1 MQNKKTI
8 MAFSAMQIMIFHLW
22 VYMFRGNELE
32 IFLRQTAFVG
42 VDIFFFLSAFSLGSR
57 EMTGYTS
64 FMAGRFKTVYLKFL
78 IFAVVAYIYKGW
90 SLGYFF
96 QVITGIDLIKKGGG
110 AFLWFL
116 PAIMVFYAIFPL
128 IQRCD
133 KKNRIVTLLTII
145 GIWLVA
151 GLVLTMQKKC
161 GQIFI
166 FWNRIPI
173 FMLGYYCAAFEKV
186 RVLFGEQADNSAN
199 VREGACKERGGN
211 TASINTIRGIIGVIL
226 TVTGFIMAYFFAYKL
241 RLQVPV
247 KDMFY
252 ITVIP
257 VSVGLVLLV
266 GMIPEIKTIQ
276 VIGAATLEI
285 YAVQMIFGYDI
296 ANRILMLSK
305 NNVITNIVT
314 MLVVVAVSVAL
325 QSLYKVTINICNQR

>member
-1 MQNKKTI
+1 

-22 VYMFRGNELE
+22 VYIFRGNELE

-57 EMTGYTS
+57 EITGYTS

-116 PAIMVFYAIFPL
+116 PAIMVFYTVFPI

-133 KKNRIVTLLTII
+133 KKNRIVTFLTMI
-145 GIWLVA
+145 GIWLVV
-151 GLVLTMQKKC
+151 GLVLTVQKNC
-161 GQIFI
+161 GNIFI

-173 FMLGYYCAAFEKV
+173 FMLGYYCAASEKV

-266 GMIPEIKTIQ
+266 GMIPEIKAIQ

-305 NNVITNIVT
+305 NNVITNLVT

>member
-1 MQNKKTI
+1 

-22 VYMFRGNELE
+22 VYIFRGNELE

-57 EMTGYTS
+57 EIAGYKS
-64 FMAGRFKTVYLKFL
+64 FMSNRFKAVYLKFF
-78 IFAVVAYIYKGW
+78 IFAVVAYIYKKW

-133 KKNRIVTLLTII
+133 RKNRIVTFLTMI

-186 RVLFGEQADNSAN
+186 RVLFGEQADNSEN
-199 VREGACKERGGN
+199 VREGACKERSGN

-266 GMIPEIKTIQ
+266 GMIPEIKAIQ

-296 ANRILMLSK
+296 ANKFLMLSK
-305 NNVITNIVT
+305 NNVVTNLVT

>member
-1 MQNKKTI
+1 

-22 VYMFRGNELE
+22 VYIFRGNELE

-57 EMTGYTS
+57 EIAGYKS
-64 FMAGRFKTVYLKFL
+64 FMAGRFKAVYLKFL

-133 KKNRIVTLLTII
+133 RKNRIVTFLTTI

-161 GQIFI
+161 GQIFV

-186 RVLFGEQADNSAN
+186 RVLFGEQADNSEN
-199 VREGACKERGGN
+199 VREGACKERRGN

-266 GMIPEIKTIQ
+266 GMIPEIKAIQ
-276 VIGAATLEI
+276 IIGAATLEI

-296 ANRILMLSK
+296 ANRVLMLSK
-305 NNVITNIVT
+305 NNVITNLVT

>member
-1 MQNKKTI
+1 

-22 VYMFRGNELE
+22 VYIFRGNELE

-57 EMTGYTS
+57 EIAGYKS
-64 FMAGRFKTVYLKFL
+64 FMSNRFKAVYLKFF
-78 IFAVVAYIYKGW
+78 IFAVVAYIYKKW

-133 KKNRIVTLLTII
+133 RKNRIVTFLTMI

-186 RVLFGEQADNSAN
+186 RVLFGEQADNSEN
-199 VREGACKERGGN
+199 VREVACKERSGN
-211 TASINTIRGIIGVIL
+211 TASINTTRGIIGVIL
-226 TVTGFIMAYFFAYKL
+226 TVTGFIMTYFFAYKL

-266 GMIPEIKTIQ
+266 GMIPEIKAIQ

-296 ANRILMLSK
+296 ANKFLMLSK
-305 NNVITNIVT
+305 NNVVTNLVT

>member
-1 MQNKKTI
+1 

-22 VYMFRGNELE
+22 VYIFRGNELE

-57 EMTGYTS
+57 EIAGYKS
-64 FMAGRFKTVYLKFL
+64 FMSNRFKAVYLKFF
-78 IFAVVAYIYKGW
+78 IFAVVAYIYKKW

-133 KKNRIVTLLTII
+133 RKNRIVTFLTMI

-186 RVLFGEQADNSAN
+186 RVLFGEQADNSEN

-226 TVTGFIMAYFFAYKL
+226 TVTGFITAYFFAYKL

-266 GMIPEIKTIQ
+266 GMIPEIKAIQ

-296 ANRILMLSK
+296 ANKFLMLSK
-305 NNVITNIVT
+305 NNVVTNLVT

-325 QSLYKVTINICNQR
+325 QSQYKVTINICNQR

>member
-1 MQNKKTI
+1 M
-8 MAFSAMQIMIFHLW
+8 
-22 VYMFRGNELE
+22 
-32 IFLRQTAFVG
+32 
-42 VDIFFFLSAFSLGSR
+42 
-57 EMTGYTS
+57 
-64 FMAGRFKTVYLKFL
+64 
-78 IFAVVAYIYKGW
+78 
-90 SLGYFF
+90 
-96 QVITGIDLIKKGGG
+96 
-110 AFLWFL
+110 
-116 PAIMVFYAIFPL
+116 
-128 IQRCD
+128 
-133 KKNRIVTLLTII
+133 I

-186 RVLFGEQADNSAN
+186 RVLFGEQADNSEN
-199 VREGACKERGGN
+199 VREGACKERSGN

-266 GMIPEIKTIQ
+266 GMIPEIKAIQ

-296 ANRILMLSK
+296 ANKVLMISE
-305 NNVITNIVT
+305 NNGITNLVAIF
-314 MLVVVAVSVAL
+314 VVVAVSVAL
-325 QSLYKVTINICNQR
+325 QSLYKVAMNICNQR

>member
-57 EMTGYTS
+57 EITGYTS
-64 FMAGRFKTVYLKFL
+64 FMAGRFKAVYLKFL

-116 PAIMVFYAIFPL
+116 PAIMVFYAVFPL

-133 KKNRIVTLLTII
+133 KKNRIVTFLTMI
-145 GIWLVA
+145 GIWLVV
-151 GLVLTMQKKC
+151 GLVLTVQKKC

-241 RLQVPV
+241 RLQVPI

-257 VSVGLVLLV
+257 VSVGLILLV
-266 GMIPEIKTIQ
+266 GMIPEIKAIQ

-296 ANRILMLSK
+296 ANKVLMISE
-305 NNVITNIVT
+305 NNGITNLVT
-314 MLVVVAVSVAL
+314 MLVVVTVSVAL
-325 QSLYKVTINICNQR
+325 QSLYKVIINICNQR

>member
-1 MQNKKTI
+1 

-22 VYMFRGNELE
+22 VYIFRGNELE
-32 IFLRQTAFVG
+32 VFIRQTAFVG

-57 EMTGYTS
+57 EITGYTS
-64 FMAGRFKTVYLKFL
+64 FMAGRFKAVYLKFL
-78 IFAVVAYIYKGW
+78 IFAVVAYIYKRW

-116 PAIMVFYAIFPL
+116 PAIMVFYAIFQL

-133 KKNRIVTLLTII
+133 RKNRIVTFLTMI

-173 FMLGYYCAAFEKV
+173 FMLGYYCAASEKV
-186 RVLFGEQADNSAN
+186 RALFGKGDNGTEHNKASD
-199 VREGACKERGGN
+199 CKERRSN
-211 TASINTIRGIIGVIL
+211 TVSINSSRVIIGMIL
-226 TVTGFIMAYFFAYKL
+226 TLIGLIMAYFFAFKL
-241 RLQVPV
+241 RLQVPIR
-247 KDMFY
+247 DMFY

-257 VSVGLVLLV
+257 VSVGLILLV
-266 GMIPEIKTIQ
+266 GMIPEVKGFQI
-276 VIGAATLEI
+276 IGAATLEI

-296 ANRILMLSK
+296 ANKVLMVSE
-305 NNVITNIVT
+305 NNGITNLVT
-314 MLVVVAVSVAL
+314 ILVVVAVSVAL
-325 QSLYKVTINICNQR
+325 QSLYKVTMNICNHR

>member
-22 VYMFRGNELE
+22 VYIFMGNELE

-57 EMTGYTS
+57 EITGYTS
-64 FMAGRFKTVYLKFL
+64 FMAGRFKAVYLKFL

-133 KKNRIVTLLTII
+133 RKNRIVTFLTMI
-145 GIWLVA
+145 GIWLVV
-151 GLVLTMQKKC
+151 GLVLTVQKKC
-161 GQIFI
+161 GHIFI

-173 FMLGYYCAAFEKV
+173 FMLGYYCAASKKV
-186 RVLFGEQADNSAN
+186 RALFGKGDNGIEHNKASN
-199 VREGACKERGGN
+199 CKERRGN
-211 TASINTIRGIIGVIL
+211 TVSINTIRVIVGIIL
-226 TVTGFIMAYFFAYKL
+226 TVIGLVMAYFSAFKL
-241 RLQVPV
+241 RLQVPI

-266 GMIPEIKTIQ
+266 GMIPEIKAIQ

-296 ANRILMLSK
+296 ANKVLMISE
-305 NNVITNIVT
+305 NSGITNLVT
-314 MLVVVAVSVAL
+314 IFVVVAVSVAL
-325 QSLYKVTINICNQR
+325 QSLYKVAMNICNHR